1 MILIDATFVNSKGGI
16 NVFRRIIDSI
26 DTVHRSKFILF
37 VDKRLIGKYS
47 FFHEFEYYPSSGFF
61 YRILLFQKIKNRVYT
76 ILSLGNVPLIFT
88 NKSYQITYI
97 MQLLL
102 FKRDNINSKGK
113 LTWFIKSFIINLLF
127 YFSNSDAAV
136 QTQTIKDLIS
146 KKFNLLDEKI
156 LLFPVFDEL
165 KKTDK
170 TINCNKFFY
179 PSSGEEYKN
188 VDFLIDVFLEY
199 TKVYEASTLYL
210 TISKKYKML
219 YDKLN
224 SLDSNNIINL
234 EEIKH
239 SEVLKMINDNVI
251 IVHPSSVESFGLVL
265 LESAYSGNLIIAPN
279 KKYVHDVCKPSLT
292 FKENDKDDLL
302 EKLNLLQKKNF
313 LGSKPKIQNKSE
325 ELINYLISKL
335 D

>member
-26 DTVHRSKFILF
+26 DIVHRSKFILF

-47 FFHEFEYYPSSGFF
+47 FFHDFEYYTSSGFF
-61 YRILLFQKIKNRVYT
+61 NRILLFQKIKNRVST
-76 ILSLGNVPLIFT
+76 ILSLGNVPLIFS
-88 NKSYQITYI
+88 NKTYQITYI

-102 FKRDNINSKGK
+102 FKRDNINSKDK
-113 LTWFIKSFIINLLF
+113 LTWFIKSFIVKLLF
-127 YFSNSDAAV
+127 KLTGSDAAV
-136 QTQTIKDLIS
+136 QTNTIKNLIS
-146 KKFNLLDEKI
+146 KNFGLSNGKI
-156 LLFPVFDEL
+156 FLFPVFKEL
-165 KKTDK
+165 KKTNK
-170 TINCNKFFY
+170 PINHNKFFY

-219 YDKLN
+219 CDKLN

-239 SEVLKMINDNVI
+239 SEVLEIINDNVI

-279 KKYVHDVCKPSLT
+279 IKYVHDVCKPSIT

-302 EKLNLLQKKNF
+302 EKLNLLEEKKL
-313 LGSKPKIQNKSE
+313 LGSKPKIQNKSKD
-325 ELINYLISKL
+325 LIKYLISKL